1 MVFQFKNGEQIQGTI
16 LVKTKLFCLIK
27 TLDNNFALININELK
42 NNENNNNK
50 QSQTKTDTI

>member
-27 TLDNNFALININELK
+27 TTDNNFVLINAKELK
-42 NNENNNNK
+42 NNGNNNNK
-50 QSQTKTDTI
+50 QSQTDSDTI